1 MLEKYKHE
9 LSETKGITAQLKN
22 SREVLNNRVKIQL
35 LNWWKTELIKLSR
48 KHRANE
54 NGKYKNH
61 FRDEEDRMG
70 KSNIFPPRIPEG
82 KQRENIKEAIF
93 AFLFF
98 FLTPASHVTGGDT
111 TEPMRKKWDNI
122 CRNVTK
128 NFPEMTEDEHLQ
140 MHGTHHIP
148 KRTNRWTQKIPA
160 PEYTTVKWK
169 EKDKQI
175 NKNSKEQ

>member
-22 SREVLNNRVKIQL
+22 SREALNNRVKIQL

-98 FLTPASHVTGGDT
+98 FFNPSV
-111 TEPMRKKWDNI
+111 P
-122 CRNVTK
+122 C
-128 NFPEMTEDEHLQ
+128 
-140 MHGTHHIP
+140 
-148 KRTNRWTQKIPA
+148 NRWRYHWTNEEKMRQYMQKCYQEFSRNDRRRALADAWHTP
-160 PEYTTVKWK
+160 YTKK
-169 EKDKQI
+169 
-175 NKNSKEQ
+175 NK

>member
-61 FRDEEDRMG
+61 LRDEEDRMG
-70 KSNIFPPRIPEG
+70 KSNISTQNSRR
-82 KQRENIKEAIF
+82 KAKREYKRGNICIS
-93 AFLFF
+93 FL

-160 PEYTTVKWK
+160 PKYTIVKWK